1 MNDDH
6 RNDDPATEGEAP
18 AADPA
23 EVARLADR
31 MLQGL
36 GLDVRVAARDAG
48 ETIEVDVTGD
58 DSGVLLSRKGEALNA
73 AQYLLNRIV
82 YRGRRGKK
90 IHVDSGGFRRVRE
103 EEIVE
108 IARLTAEKVLAQGEE
123 QALSPLNPY
132 ERRLVHLALSEMD
145 GVETKSIGDGFLK
158 RVVIMPSGRRSGGG
172 PARGG
177 TVAGS

>member
-1 MNDDH
+1 
-6 RNDDPATEGEAP
+6 
-18 AADPA
+18 
-23 EVARLADR
+23 
-31 MLQGL
+31 
-36 GLDVRVAARDAG
+36 
-48 ETIEVDVTGD
+48 
-58 DSGVLLSRKGEALNA
+58 
-73 AQYLLNRIV
+73 RIV

-90 IHVDSGGFRRVRE
+90 IHVDSGGFRRQRE

-145 GVETKSIGDGFLK
+145 GVETKSVGDGFLK
-158 RVVIMPSGRRSGGG
+158 RVVIRPSARPGGG

-177 TVAGS
+177 TGAGS